1 MKIEKILNTNAVI
14 AQNEHH
20 ESILLLGSGLGFKKK
35 PKENVDEDRVEKW
48 FVLKEKSSV
57 AQFEK
62 IVESIP
68 EDYIMAAEEII
79 EFGKRLNPDLKFS
92 EHIHLSLVDHLYN
105 AAENLKEG
113 IVIPNTMLEDIA
125 NFYPREYSIGI
136 EGLKIAKLRLGV
148 EFPEDEAGFVAMH
161 FVMAQ
166 QGNEHTNIRKM
177 LQLVHE
183 LDQMIREDLDVDT
196 NPESLA
202 YFRYMTHLKFFAQ
215 RVVQNVHYNEQNLS
229 DSVVNVLAMQYP
241 EEYRVSKKVLRF
253 VEQKYGYSG
262 GKEEDLYLAVHLARI
277 RKH

>member
-262 GKEEDLYLAVHLARI
+262 GKEENLYLAVHLARI

>member
-241 EEYRVSKKVLRF
+241 EEYRVIKKVLRF

>member
-14 AQNEHH
+14 AKNEKH
-20 ESILLLGSGLGFKKK
+20 ESVLLLGSGLGFKKK
-35 PKENVDEDRVEKW
+35 PGERVDEDRVEKR

-57 AQFEK
+57 VQFEK

-68 EDYIMAAEEII
+68 EEYIMAAEEVI

-105 AAENLKEG
+105 AAQNLKEG

-125 NFYPREYSIGI
+125 TFYPREYSIGI
-136 EGLKIAKLRLGV
+136 EGIKIAKLRLGIDL
-148 EFPEDEAGFVAMH
+148 PQDEAGFVAMH

-166 QGNEHTNIRKM
+166 HGNEHANIRKM

-202 YFRYMTHLKFFAQ
+202 YYRYMTHLKFFAQ
-215 RVVQNVHYNEQNLS
+215 RVTQNVHYREQNLS
-229 DSVVNVLAMQYP
+229 DSVVKVLAQQYP
-241 EEYRVSKKVLRF
+241 EEYRISQKICRF
-253 VEQKYGYSG
+253 VEEKYGYSG
-262 GKEEDLYLAVHLARI
+262 GREESLYLAVHLARI

>member
-20 ESILLLGSGLGFKKK
+20 ESVLLLGSGLGFKKK
-35 PKENVDEDRVEKW
+35 PGEKVEEKRVEKW

-62 IVESIP
+62 IVESIT

>member
-1 MKIEKILNTNAVI
+1 MKIEKILI

>member
-20 ESILLLGSGLGFKKK
+20 ESVLLLGSGLGFKKK
-35 PKENVDEDRVEKW
+35 PGEKAEEDRVEKW

>member
-253 VEQKYGYSG
+253 VEQTYGYSG

>member
-48 FVLKEKSSV
+48 FALKEKSSV